1 MDIDRNTIIGLI
13 LIGLVIAFTYSDFYK
28 KMVYD
33 GQVPQAGS
41 ATQQTEGPPLVQQ
54 EEGKTE
60 PEAKS
65 KPSETVAEEVSA
77 EAAGEKRMTQ
87 SLIEDFQ
94 LAVKPVAEQR
104 IEIETPLYQAVLS
117 NRGPSVIS
125 WSLKHYL
132 GPDSLPHQMIAEEW
146 GNLSLSLPIQGDTL
160 NLADFTFE
168 LLEGQSRIQ
177 LDEQT
182 PSATVRMR
190 LELGE
195 GRIIEQAFVFYYD
208 KYSLDMDV
216 SIKGLEKIVD
226 GFAYGINWA
235 GGLKNSETNLNEDMN
250 YTKAYALTANDI
262 EEFDVGNKPFAVGGA
277 DDWIIRWGAIR
288 TKYFTAAI
296 IPTTQNGN
304 GIKFVGRRIPLG
316 DEQFLKE
323 YSIELRMPYLRR
335 DTQDRFTVYI
345 GPLQYSIIKQYNVQL
360 ERMMNFG
367 WKIIRPISKLVL
379 WSLTMLY
386 KVIPNYGL
394 VIIIFSILVKL
405 ILYPLT
411 KKSYQSMKEMQK
423 LQPEMQRLREK
434 YKDDPQ
440 KLNQEVMKL
449 YREYGVNPLGG
460 CLPMLLQMPLLYAL
474 FIVFRSTIELRGA
487 PFFGW
492 IHDLSVPDTVFT
504 LPFTIPLYGS
514 GVNILPIVMG
524 LTMFYQQKMTI
535 QDPKQKAMVYI
546 MPIFFTLIFNQFPSG
561 LTLYYTLFNVLSLIQ
576 QKYIPDDP
584 GKPDKPAEKKKKK
597 RRPRNRYEMLRQMRR
612 Q

>member
-33 GQVPQAGS
+33 GQVPPPGPAKEQTQS
-41 ATQQTEGPPLVQQ
+41 AAPAASDTTKPESIDRGEKANVI
-54 EEGKTE
+54 EEE
-60 PEAKS
+60 ISPA
-65 KPSETVAEEVSA
+65 VAA
-77 EAAGEKRMTQ
+77 EKRMTQ
-87 SLIEDFQ
+87 SLMEDFQ
-94 LAVKPVAEQR
+94 LTPKPVEEKQ
-104 IEIETPLYQAVLS
+104 IEIETPLYTAVLS
-117 NRGPSVIS
+117 NRGPSVVS

-132 GPDSLPHQMIAEEW
+132 GPDSLPHQMVAGKW
-146 GNLSLSLPIQGDTL
+146 GNLSLALPIQEDTL
-160 NLADFTFE
+160 NLAEFTFE
-168 LLEGQSRIQ
+168 VVEGAERIE
-177 LDEQT
+177 LSEQN
-182 PSATVRMR
+182 PAETVRLR
-190 LELGE
+190 LDFGQ
-195 GRIIEQAFVFYYD
+195 GRIIEQAFSFYYD
-208 KYSLDMDV
+208 QYSLDMDV
-216 SIKGLEKIVD
+216 RIKGFEEIVD
-226 GFAYGINWA
+226 GFSYGILWT
-235 GGLKNSETNLNEDMN
+235 GSLRPSEANLNEDMN

-262 EEFDVGNKPFAVGGA
+262 EEFDVGSKPFAIGGA

-288 TKYFTAAI
+288 TKYFTSAI
-296 IPTTQNGN
+296 IPKSQNGN
-304 GIKFVGRRIPLG
+304 GIRFIGRRIPLG
-316 DEQFLKE
+316 QEQFLKE
-323 YSIELRMPYLRR
+323 YSLELRMPYLRKE
-335 DTQDRFTVYI
+335 TQDQFTVYI

-379 WSLTMLY
+379 WSLTTLY

-405 ILYPLT
+405 ILFPLT

-487 PFFGW
+487 AFFGW
-492 IHDLSVPDTVFT
+492 IRDLSAPDTVFT
-504 LPFTIPLYGS
+504 LPFSIPLYGN

-584 GKPDKPAEKKKKK
+584 GKPGEPVKKKKK
-597 RRPRNRYEMLRQMRR
+597 TKRPRNRYEMLRQMRR